1 MNYLRLSLA
10 AGVLTMVLALPA
22 FAGWMD
28 TGIASPLPPTASGEM
43 DTTSTGAATGEI
55 SCLGVSAD
63 PVTDI
68 ALSLAQSMLALF

>member
-1 MNYLRLSLA
+1 MNYLRFSLA
-10 AGVLTMVLALPA
+10 AGALTLVLALPA

-43 DTTSTGAATGEI
+43 GTTSTGAATGEI
-55 SCLGVSAD
+55 SGPGISAD

-68 ALSLAQSMLALF
+68 ALSLAQSILTLF